1 MNQENEN
8 MHGIHKNIEDL
19 FVDTKN
25 TGELKETICKES
37 PNEAKLM
44 EFSDLKISASKKQL
58 QRLSFLGCQL
68 SNFCGMQKLC
78 CPVKKLFREGTD
90 RENLN

>member
-37 PNEAKLM
+37 VYITPNEAKLM
-44 EFSDLKISASKKQL
+44 EFSDLKISGSKKQL
-58 QRLSFLGCQL
+58 QRLSFL
-68 SNFCGMQKLC
+68 
-78 CPVKKLFREGTD
+78 
-90 RENLN
+90 